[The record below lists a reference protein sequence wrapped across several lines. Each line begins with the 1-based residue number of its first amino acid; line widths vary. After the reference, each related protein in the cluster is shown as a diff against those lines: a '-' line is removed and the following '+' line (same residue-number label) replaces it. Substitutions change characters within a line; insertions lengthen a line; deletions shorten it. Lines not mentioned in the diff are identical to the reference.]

1 MHILNW
7 NEGYH
12 PDGCVP
18 STDNAL
24 ESTNRQLKE
33 KGTFRQRLPCGQFV
47 NIVENKLLKDFSTSR
62 NPFCIKNGIQVPTL
76 DYENHCYNDE
86 PKIEFGRTHT
96 HGIMIGIIKFYFI
109 KAHIII

>member
-1 MHILNW
+1 
-7 NEGYH
+7 
-12 PDGCVP
+12 VP

-62 NPFCIKNGIQVPTL
+62 NPFCIKNGIQVPNL

-86 PKIEFGRTHT
+86 PKIELK
-96 HGIMIGIIKFYFI
+96 IWKDAYSCIIFKKYFWERGP
-109 KAHIII
+109 